1 MRMTVHLLPADD
13 AGWML
18 PLFEPIQE
26 RWSRRRLAQL
36 GLPEDRHE
44 KVLRAVKKALADGPL
59 TRGEM
64 TDAVEAAGIE
74 LDQQTR
80 LHMVM
85 LATVSGLAIQGPD
98 FGAKPSLVLRRDWLG
113 EPRRLER
120 DAALAELA
128 RRYLRAFGPAT
139 ERDFAR
145 WAGLPLRDV
154 RAGLTAIASELEE
167 ERDRR
172 RRPWSRSRRQV
183 AAAQARAAADAR
195 APSTPTCSA
204 TTGASF
210 SSPDHHER
218 INPLRGGMIE
228 PAIVRDG
235 ELLGVWKLSRAG
247 GETRDHARPPCT
259 ARRRRPGR
267 DRRRDRGHR
276 PVRGQAGKA
285 PLVGGGYHP
294 APPNHTGENQ
304 NR

>member
-36 GLPEDRHE
+36 GLPEDRHQ

-80 LHMVM
+80 LHVVM

-98 FGAKPSLVLRRDWLG
+98 FGAKPSMVLRRDWLG

-120 DAALAELA
+120 GAALAELA

-167 ERDRR
+167 ERTEAQTMV
-172 RRPWSRSRRQV
+172 SLK
-183 AAAQARAAADAR
+183 AARTR
-195 APSTPTCSA
+195 LPKRGELRML
-204 TTGASF
+204 GAF
-210 SSPDHHER
+210 DTYLLGYDGREFLSPDHHR
-218 INPLRGGMIE
+218 INPLKGGMIE

-247 GETRDHARPPCT
+247 GKLEISLD
-259 ARRRRPGR
+259 
-267 DRRRDRGHR
+267 
-276 PVRGQAGKA
+276 
-285 PLVGGGYHP
+285 PLVQLDDDAQAAIDAEIEDIARFEGRP
-294 APPNHTGENQ
+294 A
-304 NR
+304 RLR